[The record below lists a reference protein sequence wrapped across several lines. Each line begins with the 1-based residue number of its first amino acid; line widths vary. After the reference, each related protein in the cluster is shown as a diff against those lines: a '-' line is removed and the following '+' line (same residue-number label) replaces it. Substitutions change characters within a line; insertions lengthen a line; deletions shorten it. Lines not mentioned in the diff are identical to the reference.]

1 MGKRYLVNSNIIS
14 KYSNNLIS
22 EQGCLF
28 LENIFDTE
36 ILPSFITR
44 IEILVYSP
52 SEDSVKLIFSF
63 ILKASSELS
72 MSEKILL
79 KSVEIRRKA
88 KIKLTNAIIAA
99 TAIIHSL
106 TLLSDNDNDFLK
118 VGKLKYINPTK
129 L

>member
-79 KSVEIRRKA
+79 KSVEIPRKA